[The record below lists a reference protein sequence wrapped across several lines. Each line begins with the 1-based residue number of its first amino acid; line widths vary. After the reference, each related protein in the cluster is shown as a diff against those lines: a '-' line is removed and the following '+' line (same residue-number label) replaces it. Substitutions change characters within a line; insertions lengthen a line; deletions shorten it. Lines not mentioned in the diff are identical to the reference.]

1 MSTRE
6 IDLTRDDLG
15 VAPHSY
21 AFYELRELRHGESA
35 VIRMNEEPDIM
46 MKSLE
51 IQLRRGIH
59 WEVTEAGPPV
69 WTVSVQRRDDVDAAD
84 LVDLLTRDHLRIDKL
99 FAKALHL
106 TNANN
111 VEEAIPYFRQYA
123 EALRRHLGVEDELL
137 VPRFDLPRRPGGD
150 DPTSIMLHE
159 HQQILE
165 QTVMMEELIDSGM
178 GDAGMLAP
186 FFAMLSGQLAKHEYR
201 EEENLFPHWKRL
213 MSNMQG
219 EEEKIFQEVREKIGD
234 VR

>member
-6 IDLTRDDLG
+6 IDLTAEDLNMS
-15 VAPHSY
+15 PHSY
-21 AFYELRELRHGESA
+21 AFYELRELRPGESA
-35 VIRMNEEPDIM
+35 TLKMAEEPAIL

-59 WEVTEAGPPV
+59 WEVLEEGPPV
-69 WTVSVQRRDDVDAAD
+69 WTVSVKRRDDVDAAD

-99 FAKALHL
+99 FAQALHL
-106 TNANN
+106 TNANK
-111 VEEAIPYFRQYA
+111 VEEALPYFRQFA
-123 EALRRHLGVEDELL
+123 EALRTHLGVEDEIL
-137 VPRFDLPRRPGGD
+137 VPRFELPRSPGGE

-159 HQQILE
+159 HQEILK

-213 MSNMQG
+213 LRNIEG
-219 EEEKIFQEVREKIGD
+219 EEDELFKAVRDRIGD

>member
-6 IDLTRDDLG
+6 IDLTADDLG
-15 VAPHSY
+15 MSPHSY

-35 VIRMNEEPDIM
+35 TLKTNEDPGII

-59 WEVTEAGPPV
+59 WEVIESGPPV
-69 WTVSVQRRDDVDAAD
+69 WTVNVQRRDDVDAAD

-111 VEEAIPYFRQYA
+111 IEEALPYFRQYA

-137 VPRFDLPRRPGGD
+137 VPRFELPRSPGGD

-213 MSNMQG
+213 IRNMEG
-219 EEEKIFQEVREKIGD
+219 EEEKIFNEVREKIGD